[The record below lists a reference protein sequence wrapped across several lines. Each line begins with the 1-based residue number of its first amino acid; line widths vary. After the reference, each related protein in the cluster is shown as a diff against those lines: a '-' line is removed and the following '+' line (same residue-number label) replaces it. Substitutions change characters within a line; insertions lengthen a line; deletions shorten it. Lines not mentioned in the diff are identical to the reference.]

1 MCPRRNRVPAARGS
15 GSAPASISSQPHRPS
30 GFPDTS
36 GSPGPEGRQQES
48 SLAHKALCSPDLLPP
63 AWESRERPDV
73 AARDPSSAEWATS
86 LSPLFLP
93 RGTGLEIL
101 YAHCFINKT
110 LGGGVIYTHQREI
123 RREGT
128 RH

>member
-1 MCPRRNRVPAARGS
+1 MCRSCNRVPAARGS
-15 GSAPASISSQPHRPS
+15 GSVPASVSSQPHRPS
-30 GFPDTS
+30 GFPDAS
-36 GSPGPEGRQQES
+36 GSPGPEGHQQES
-48 SLAHKALCSPDLLPP
+48 SLAHKPLCSPDLLPP
-63 AWESRERPDV
+63 AWESRELPDV
-73 AARDPSSAEWATS
+73 AARDPSSAECTTS

-101 YAHCFINKT
+101 HAHCFIDKT
-110 LGGGVIYTHQREI
+110 LGGGVIYTHRREI